1 MPSSINLLFL
11 KSDLLPSYKMKKKS
25 NSSKISTHILIWLVG
40 TYLLPSYKMKKKS
53 NSSKISTHI
62 LIWLVCT
69 YLLPSYKMKKKVK
82 FFKNFF
88 KFDVVHPTFV

>member
-40 TYLLPSYKMKKKS
+40 TYLLPSYKMKKKGQ
-53 NSSKISTHI
+53 I
-62 LIWLVCT
+62 LQ
-69 YLLPSYKMKKKVK
+69 K
-82 FFKNFF
+82 FLQI
-88 KFDVVHPTFV
+88 

>member
-40 TYLLPSYKMKKKS
+40 TYLLPSYKMKKK
-53 NSSKISTHI
+53 
-62 LIWLVCT
+62 
-69 YLLPSYKMKKKVK
+69 VK
-82 FFKNFF
+82 FFKNFYTYT
-88 KFDVVHPTFV
+88 HTNMYLPTT